1 MDKIQKVSE
10 ISKQL
15 KIRDFELS
23 QQIET
28 LQKEINDAQQI
39 IDQQQEIIDKK
50 LTELETLQKE
60 AENNR
65 SRLEQVNLLSRKL
78 IEDLD
83 NHINKHEQQINR
95 YKIFKKENTRQISTI
110 LKCINIGQKNT
121 VYTIIYKK
129 TYNKFMFNKNK

>member
-39 IDQQQEIIDKK
+39 INQQQEIIDKK

-95 YKIFKKENTRQISTI
+95 YKIFKKKIQDRFQP
-110 LKCINIGQKNT
+110 
-121 VYTIIYKK
+121 Y
-129 TYNKFMFNKNK
+129 